1 MAFLSTKPV
10 SAVGSYYTTGSQQL
24 TETREEGLIV
34 PHSFSG
40 VSTHH
45 SGKGIMGKT
54 VQIQRRQPLIGD
66 FTQGEQMLTES
77 LLPQRWRD

>member
-1 MAFLSTKPV
+1 M
-10 SAVGSYYTTGSQQL
+10 SAVGSYCTTGSQQL

-34 PHSFSG
+34 PHRLIR

-54 VQIQRRQPLIGD
+54 VQIQRGQPLIGD
-66 FTQGEQMLTES
+66 FTQGEQMRTES
-77 LLPQRWRD
+77 LLPHRWRD